1 MKFFKGD
8 KGRKYLEYLFLIV
21 ISILFYK
28 LIDIIPWSI
37 DGVKAIFS
45 IAAPVISAFIITF
58 LLHVPA
64 LKIENLLKKTKGF
77 FSKHAR
83 GISVLAVYLILI
95 VFIALFIYAIIP
107 VLTRN
112 VVELAKNVP
121 GYTERVIAMLRGFA
135 DENGLI
141 FGFDVFGALDKLP
154 KYIVDFFSTERIFS
168 VLSGAYSVGST
179 IVSVILTLIISV
191 YMMLDRDSLVST
203 CGKVMGIFVRG
214 KTVSATH
221 DYLKRISAIFY
232 SYVYSQ
238 LLDALIVSV
247 IFTIVFA
254 IIGVPYFF
262 FFGVL
267 IGVMNLIPY
276 FGAII
281 GGVIVV
287 FVTLITNGLTSALI
301 TAILILV
308 VQQLDANILQPR
320 IVGETV
326 GIRPL
331 YVLAAI
337 TVGGGLFGFWG
348 VLISVPTMATIRMIL
363 IDLVNYTDKKRAAE
377 RKAAAKKI
385 ANKSE

>member
-8 KGRKYLEYLFLIV
+8 KGRKYLEYLFLI
-21 ISILFYK
+21 IIAILFYK
-28 LIDIIPWSI
+28 LVDIIPWSI

-45 IAAPVISAFIITF
+45 ITAPVISAFIITF

-77 FSKHAR
+77 FAKHAR

-95 VFIALFIYAIIP
+95 IFITLFIYAIVP

-141 FGFDVFGALDKLP
+141 FGFDVFEALDKLP
-154 KYIVDFFSTERIFS
+154 KYIVDFLSTERIFS

-179 IVSVILTLIISV
+179 IVSVILTMIISV
-191 YMMLDRDSLVST
+191 YMMLDRDGLIST

-301 TAILILV
+301 TAALILV

-363 IDLVNYTDKKRAAE
+363 LDLVDYTSKKRTAE
-377 RKAAAKKI
+377 RKAAAKKVS
-385 ANKSE
+385 NKSE

>member
-21 ISILFYK
+21 IAIFFYK
-28 LIDIIPWSI
+28 LIDIIPWSVE
-37 DGVKAIFS
+37 GVKAIFG
-45 IAAPVISAFIITF
+45 IAAPVIAGFIITF

-64 LKIENLLKKTKGF
+64 LKIEKLLKKTKGF
-77 FSKHAR
+77 FAKHAR
-83 GISVLAVYLILI
+83 GFSVLLIYLILMAL
-95 VFIALFIYAIIP
+95 IALLIYAIAPI
-107 VLTRN
+107 VTKN

-121 GYTERVIAMLRGFA
+121 AYTQQIIDMLKGFS

-141 FGFDVFGALDKLP
+141 LGVDVFETLNKLP
-154 KYIVDFFSTERIFS
+154 EFLINFFSTEKIFS
-168 VLSGAYSVGST
+168 VISGAYSVGSA
-179 IVSVILTLIISV
+179 IISVILAVIISV
-191 YMMLDRDSLVST
+191 YMMLDRDALIST
-203 CGKVMGIFVRG
+203 CGKVFGIFMRG
-214 KTVSATH
+214 KTVSAVH

-247 IFTIVFA
+247 LFTIIFA

-262 FFGVL
+262 FFGIL

-276 FGAII
+276 FGAVI
-281 GGVIVV
+281 GGVVV
-287 FVTLITNGLTSALI
+287 SVVTLIANGFTTAII

-326 GIRPL
+326 GVRPL

-337 TVGGGLFGFWG
+337 TIGGGLLGFWG
-348 VLISVPTMATIRMIL
+348 ILISVPLMATVRMIL
-363 IDLVNYTDKKRAAE
+363 IDLVEYTSKKRMTE
-377 RKAAAKKI
+377 RKAAAKKVEI
-385 ANKSE
+385 K